1 MKVLSTKPHGDYTQ
15 HSVAL
20 ETVIKPTEHCI
31 SELPMNCFTQLLL
44 RPLYLT
50 HIDVES
56 ITRFILRH
64 GLS

>member
-15 HSVAL
+15 HSVAM
-20 ETVIKPTEHCI
+20 ETVIKLTEHCV
-31 SELPMNCFTQLLL
+31 SELPMNRFTQLLL
-44 RPLYLT
+44 RPLYFT

-56 ITRFILRH
+56 ITRFRLRH